1 MMRILRQGQRWII
14 AALIGTVGLV
24 FVISF
29 GVKTGHLSRPS
40 DTVVVVGKDI
50 YSLRYV
56 ARIRSNI
63 EDQYRKQMQVD
74 FESKEFRDILNQT
87 AIQTAVQ
94 QAIMT
99 QEAKRL
105 GISVGDD
112 EVRATIRGYF
122 ADETSQF
129 PIEQYRTYAER
140 NFGSQHAF
148 EEVIREDL
156 RRAKLMRIWNAS
168 VAVSEAEARDAA
180 LTDLEQAQIAFVTF
194 DSEQSAASLKISDEQ
209 IKTYLAKHKK
219 DVRALYDERIAQYN
233 KPERIRARHIL
244 LRRASGATPEE
255 LAALKQKIEAIRE
268 RITKGEDFATVAT
281 EVSEDPGSKNQGG
294 DLGFFTH
301 EQMVPEFA
309 KAAFALSIG
318 AVSEPVETSFGY
330 HLIRVE
336 EKIPASVQ
344 LFEEVQNELAKEQ
357 LAQEL
362 TKETQ
367 EKLAQ
372 EVAAGIGN
380 GRTLIQVAQERK
392 LNIER
397 TDLFPRNAGSY
408 IPGLGK
414 SPEVLAA
421 AFALSLDA
429 PSPKKIFHVDGKPVL
444 IELLD
449 RTRPTDA
456 ELTPIVEAKKNEILT
471 ARRQTLSAAWLSK
484 RRDELEKAKKLQVF
498 PELLGSDS

>member
-24 FVISF
+24 FVVTF
-29 GVKTGHLSRPS
+29 GVGTGQMSRPS
-40 DTVVVVGKDI
+40 DTVVAVGKDV
-50 YSLRYV
+50 YSLRHV

-63 EDQYRKQMQVD
+63 EDQYRKQMQLD

-94 QAIMT
+94 QAILT
-99 QEAKRL
+99 QEAKQL
-105 GISVGDD
+105 GIVVGDD
-112 EVRATIRGYF
+112 EVRATIRNYF
-122 ADETSQF
+122 TDEAGKF
-129 PIEQYRTYAER
+129 PLEQYREYAER

-156 RRAKLMRIWNAS
+156 RRAKLVRIWNAS
-168 VAVSEAEARDAA
+168 VAVSDTEARDAVLA
-180 LTDLEQAQIAFVTF
+180 ELEQVQIAFVSF
-194 DSEQSAASLKISDEQ
+194 DAAQSVAATEISDEQ
-209 IKTYLAKHKK
+209 LKTYLAKNKK
-219 DVRALYDERIAQYN
+219 AVRAVYDERAAQYS

-244 LRRASGATPEE
+244 LRRSSESTPEE
-255 LAALKQKIEAIRE
+255 LATLKQKIEAIRE
-268 RITKGEDFATVAT
+268 RITKGEDFASVAT
-281 EVSEDPGSKNQGG
+281 EVSEDPGSKHQGG
-294 DLGFFTH
+294 DLGFFAR

-309 KAAFALSIG
+309 EAAFGLSVG
-318 AVSEPVETSFGY
+318 DVSEPVETNFGY

-344 LFEEVQNELAKEQ
+344 LFEEVQNELAKEK
-357 LAQEL
+357 LAEEL
-362 TKETQ
+362 AKEHQ

-372 EVAAGIGN
+372 ELAAEIGN
-380 GRTLIQVAQERK
+380 GRTLVQVAQERQ

-397 TDLFPRNAGSY
+397 TDLIARSVGSY

-429 PSPKKIFHVDGKPVL
+429 PSPKKIFHVEGKPVL
-444 IELLD
+444 IELID
-449 RTRPTDA
+449 RTRPSEE
-456 ELTPIVEAKKNEILT
+456 ELALIVADKKQELLAT
-471 ARRQTLSAAWLSK
+471 RRQSLSAGWINK
-484 RRDELEKAKKLQVF
+484 RRDELEKAKKLQTF
-498 PELLGSDS
+498 PEVLSNS